1 MKLIA
6 LIKITID
13 IQTFACLDN
22 NYADGVDPF
31 ACDMMVAM
39 LQKLSLRRQQRIY
52 MIESGLL
59 EWLINHLHDKC
70 RIISLYRLEYAT
82 ALLMNLSLHRLAQA
96 RASKIS
102 SLLMSTLIVLLS
114 IDYTSVSKVTHLIK
128 LFQKRKI
135 LSRKFNTRDV
145 FKGIFHIIY

>member
-1 MKLIA
+1 
-6 LIKITID
+6 
-13 IQTFACLDN
+13 
-22 NYADGVDPF
+22 
-31 ACDMMVAM
+31 MMIAM

-52 MIESGLL
+52 MIENGLL

-102 SLLMSTLIVLLS
+102 SLLVSTLLILLS
-114 IDYTSVSKVTHLIK
+114 IDHSSVSEIACTY
-128 LFQKRKI
+128 FRKYNI
-135 LSRKFNTRDV
+135 
-145 FKGIFHIIY
+145 

>member
-1 MKLIA
+1 M
-6 LIKITID
+6 D
-13 IQTFACLDN
+13 S
-22 NYADGVDPF
+22 F

-102 SLLMSTLIVLLS
+102 SLLVSTLLILLS
-114 IDYTSVSKVTHLIK
+114 IDHAAVSKTFTRIKLIK
-128 LFQKRKI
+128 I
-135 LSRKFNTRDV
+135 LRSLCV
-145 FKGIFHIIY
+145 IFCHLLVATIHQRSAK

>member
-1 MKLIA
+1 M
-6 LIKITID
+6 
-13 IQTFACLDN
+13 
-22 NYADGVDPF
+22 DPF

-52 MIESGLL
+52 MIENGLL

-70 RIISLYRLEYAT
+70 RIINLYRLEYAT

-102 SLLMSTLIVLLS
+102 SLLVSTLLVLLS
-114 IDYTSVSKVTHLIK
+114 IDHTSVSKITHAFNENICE
-128 LFQKRKI
+128 RKI
-135 LSRKFNTRDV
+135 LSK
-145 FKGIFHIIY
+145 KI

>member
-1 MKLIA
+1 MDSL
-6 LIKITID
+6 T
-13 IQTFACLDN
+13 
-22 NYADGVDPF
+22 
-31 ACDMMVAM
+31 CDMMVAM
-39 LQKLSLRRQQRIY
+39 LQKLSLSRQQRIY

-102 SLLMSTLIVLLS
+102 SLLMSTLLILLS
-114 IDYTSVSKVTHLIK
+114 IDHTSVSKITFDENIC
-128 LFQKRKI
+128 KRKKI
-135 LSRKFNTRDV
+135 LSRKCNIYLL
-145 FKGIFHIIY
+145 KIFVSFSHYRTSMEH

>member
-1 MKLIA
+1 M
-6 LIKITID
+6 D
-13 IQTFACLDN
+13 S
-22 NYADGVDPF
+22 F
-31 ACDMMVAM
+31 ACDMMIAM

-59 EWLINHLHDKC
+59 EWLINDLHDKC

-102 SLLMSTLIVLLS
+102 SLVVSTLLILLS
-114 IDYTSVSKVTHLIK
+114 IDHAAVSKV
-128 LFQKRKI
+128 F
-135 LSRKFNTRDV
+135 TR
-145 FKGIFHIIY
+145 I